1 MPYTGPFPFT
11 GSTNQILVS
20 NTSLSGGVTNKGT
33 VGAGGI
39 VVVKSTLTSGGGVNE
54 GVVTGGINVDS
65 QSKISATGSAIA
77 VLNTTTF
84 GGGITNAGALS
95 AGGIGN
101 HHNSSQFIDLIN
113 VTSAAN
119 VSATFSAG
127 VLRVSSG
134 TTVVDAIHLA
144 GAYVT
149 SNFHIGSGIAGSV
162 AITDPAVPNGGGVVS
177 GPAAT
182 FPRQGIDLP
191 NLAFGAHPTLAYSQ
205 NAADT
210 GGTLTVTD
218 GRHAA
223 SIALLGNYMAGS
235 FVTAADVHGGTLVK
249 QTPLSEQQP
258 LLTPPRA

>member
-1 MPYTGPFPFT
+1 VLHDLHRGRQCTAANSGGTFT
-11 GSTNQILVS
+11 GSIVNTAAVSAFNAAILILGVGSTVS
-20 NTSLSGGVTNKGT
+20 GT
-33 VGAGGI
+33 AIGLFGVGA
-39 VVVKSTLTSGGGVNE
+39 
-54 GVVTGGINVDS
+54 
-65 QSKISATGSAIA
+65 SAFS
-77 VLNTTTF
+77 
-84 GGGITNAGALS
+84 GGITNSGKILSRTGAGIVVS
-95 AGGIGN
+95 AVADQGSFTGS

-134 TTVVDAIHLA
+134 TTVVAAIHLA

-149 SNFHIGSGIAGSV
+149 SNFHIGSGISGSV
-162 AITDPAVPNGGGVVS
+162 AITDPAAPNGGVVS
-177 GPAAT
+177 GPAAA
-182 FPRQGIDLP
+182 FPRQGVDLP
-191 NLAFGAHPTLAYSQ
+191 NIAFGAHPTLAYSQ

-235 FVTAADVHGGTLVK
+235 FVTAADGHGGMLVK

-258 LLTPPRA
+258 LLTHPRA

>member
-1 MPYTGPFPFT
+1 MRVGRSGRDCLPRKSTGCRYAFIIADTSGSTGAYTG
-11 GSTNQILVS
+11 IVS
-20 NTSLSGGVTNKGT
+20 GFGGV
-33 VGAGGI
+33 
-39 VVVKSTLTSGGGVNE
+39 S
-54 GVVTGGINVDS
+54 
-65 QSKISATGSAIA
+65 
-77 VLNTTTF
+77 
-84 GGGITNAGALS
+84 
-95 AGGIGN
+95 

-134 TTVVDAIHLA
+134 TTVVAAIHLA

-149 SNFHIGSGIAGSV
+149 SNFHIGSGISGSV
-162 AITDPAVPNGGGVVS
+162 AITDPAVPNGGVVS

-191 NLAFGAHPTLAYSQ
+191 NIAFGAHPMLAYSQ

-210 GGTLTVTD
+210 GGTLTLTD

-235 FVTAADVHGGTLVK
+235 FVTAADGHGGTLVK
-249 QTPLSEQQP
+249 KTPLSEQQP
-258 LLTPPRA
+258 LLTHPRA